1 VAHTHFFQ
9 PFDMCVRNAGE
20 SCKKL
25 SEKAEE
31 KLVKANE
38 SRTSGWQTSSSEKK
52 GPSTRVSTLLALTPY
67 FI

>member
-1 VAHTHFFQ
+1 
-9 PFDMCVRNAGE
+9 MCVRNAGE